1 MNRNYLFNKACQGLR
16 RFVQEA
22 IIRNDRKYLITIVDF
37 KSMRM
42 SVWHV
47 KDFPVLNLSA
57 NCDVITAPFG
67 WFAAWCFGLCSKFLI
82 VSNRL
87 RMSFCS
93 FGKRVS
99 GYIYKSFSIELV
111 GDVCNAR

>member
-16 RFVQEA
+16 RFGQEA
-22 IIRNDRKYLITIVDF
+22 IILNDRKSPITIVDI

-42 SVWHV
+42 RVWHV

-57 NCDVITAPFG
+57 NCGAITAPFG
-67 WFAAWCFGLCSKFLI
+67 CFAAWCFGLCLS
-82 VSNRL
+82 RL

-99 GYIYKSFSIELV
+99 GYIHKSFSIELV

>member
-1 MNRNYLFNKACQGLR
+1 MVNRNYFFNKACQGLR
-16 RFVQEA
+16 RFGQEA
-22 IIRNDRKYLITIVDF
+22 IMLDDRKYLITMVDI

-57 NCDVITAPFG
+57 NCGAITAPFG
-67 WFAAWCFGLCSKFLI
+67 WFAAWCFGLCLS
-82 VSNRL
+82 RL

-99 GYIYKSFSIELV
+99 GYIHKSFSIELV